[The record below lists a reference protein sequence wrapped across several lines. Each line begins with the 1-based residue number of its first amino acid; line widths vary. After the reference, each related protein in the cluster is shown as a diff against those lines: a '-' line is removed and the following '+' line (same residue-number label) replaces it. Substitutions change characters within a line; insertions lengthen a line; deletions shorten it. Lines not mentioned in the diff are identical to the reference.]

1 MKSAQIEN
9 GKVVNVI
16 LGSMEGFISCSDEVG
31 IGWLYA
37 EGVFTAPPPPVPVV
51 PVPPIYERY
60 IDIGPFFDRFGT
72 AKLAVLMCTDA
83 TVQAIL
89 RDTQIRKWIDLSRQ
103 DVMDSLNYI
112 TTKVPALTP
121 EIVANVIH
129 LPVEEAENM
138 ALRKLYFS

>member
-16 LGSMEGFISCSDEVG
+16 LGSMEGYISCPDDVG

-51 PVPPIYERY
+51 PVPAVYEWY
-60 IDIGPFFDRFGT
+60 IDIGPFFDRFGA
-72 AKLAVLMCTDA
+72 AKLAVLMSPDA
-83 TVQAIL
+83 AVQAIL
-89 RDTQIRKWIDLSRQ
+89 RDTQIRKWIDLKKPEVAQS
-103 DVMDSLNYI
+103 VAYI
-112 TTKVPALTP
+112 GTKVSGITAEVQTAVL
-121 EIVANVIH
+121 NN
-129 LPVEEAENM
+129 PVSLEENM